1 MLAFSPASTFDV
13 RLPAGHPNTSFLYLI
28 IQIRDKLDCITRL
41 NMTPVLV
48 VQDLTLLTYQANSSL
63 LQLLSNGNQNTIG
76 QVINSLS
83 QALNRMNIEGV
94 QNAITSNY
102 P

>member
-1 MLAFSPASTFDV
+1 
-13 RLPAGHPNTSFLYLI
+13 
-28 IQIRDKLDCITRL
+28 
-41 NMTPVLV
+41 MTLV
-48 VQDLTLLTYQANSSL
+48 MVIQDLTLITYQANSSI
-63 LQLLSNGNQNTIG
+63 LQLLASGNQNTIG

-94 QNAITSNY
+94 EDAVTSNY